1 MNFDG
6 KGYVKCKYVPTLN
19 KIYFTLFYKQFKT
32 DVHRPI
38 GVTVSNGIDTVE
50 QHKKQKPPANIVYK
64 IKKIPNESHFLL
76 SSVVYNIVPF
86 YVLFI
91 VHTHFSFCDW

>member
-1 MNFDG
+1 MKNILFKIIMNFDG

-19 KIYFTLFYKQFKT
+19 KIYFTLFNKQFNT
-32 DVHRPI
+32 DVHKPI

-64 IKKIPNESHFLL
+64 IKKIPNESR
-76 SSVVYNIVPF
+76 
-86 YVLFI
+86 
-91 VHTHFSFCDW
+91 FSAEFRGK

>member
-1 MNFDG
+1 MKNILFKTIMNCDG

-19 KIYFTLFYKQFKT
+19 KIYFTLFYKQFNT

-50 QHKKQKPPANIVYK
+50 QHKKQKPPLSVNHHRVQANIRGGCKPRGVR
-64 IKKIPNESHFLL
+64 F
-76 SSVVYNIVPF
+76 F
-86 YVLFI
+86 
-91 VHTHFSFCDW
+91 